1 MTTTS
6 DVSATPVGVPATQP
20 APQLL
25 PLASNVVVLMLGL
38 FGMFALTLYDLFF
51 SVDAGLWNKDEHSHG
66 PIMLGL
72 AMWLMYQRWQEFDG
86 KTDGTASGTWL
97 AWVMFAIGVAFYVPG
112 RALNIIYFE
121 VFAFLPMII
130 GVVALIGGWSLLNKL
145 KFPLFFLIF
154 MVPIPGFVLDPIS
167 HFVKLHISI
176 TVAEILWSLG
186 YPISHTGV
194 VLTIGQYQLLVADAC
209 AGMRTLFM
217 LEAMGIFYLNVVRH
231 SSMLRNVVLSLLIVP
246 ISFVANM
253 TRVLFLALLTYHF
266 GDEVGQGFLH
276 GFAGIVLFVIA
287 LVLTISTDGLLRW
300 IAEKR
305 NKPATEGA
313 AS

>member
-6 DVSATPVGVPATQP
+6 DVAAASAA
-20 APQLL
+20 APKAKLL
-25 PLASNVVVLMLGL
+25 PLPSEVVVLALGL
-38 FGMFALTLYDLFF
+38 FGMFALTLHDLFF

-66 PIMLGL
+66 PIMLSL
-72 AMWLMYQRWQEFDG
+72 SLWLLHQRWQQFDG
-86 KTDGTASGTWL
+86 KVDGTAPGGWL
-97 AWVMFAIGVAFYVPG
+97 AWVMFAIGVLFYVPG

-121 VFAFLPMII
+121 VFAFIPMLI
-130 GVVALIGGWSLLNKL
+130 GVVALIGGWPLLNKL

-176 TVAEILWSLG
+176 SVAQILWWLG
-186 YPISHTGV
+186 YPIAHTGV

-231 SSMLRNVVLSLLIVP
+231 SSLLRNVVLSLLIVP
-246 ISFVANM
+246 ISFTANM
-253 TRVLFLALLTYHF
+253 LRVLFLALLTYHF
-266 GDEVGQGFLH
+266 GDEVGQGYLH

-300 IAEKR
+300 IADRR
-305 NKPATEGA
+305 NQDKAQGA